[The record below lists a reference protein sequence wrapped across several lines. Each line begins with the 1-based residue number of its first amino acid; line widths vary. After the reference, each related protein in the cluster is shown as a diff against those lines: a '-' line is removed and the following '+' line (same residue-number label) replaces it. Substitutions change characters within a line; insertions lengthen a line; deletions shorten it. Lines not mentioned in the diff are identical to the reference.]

1 MKIFTNLVEVCQSL
15 PIEQITQIVN
25 DKLQEGKSE
34 EICDT
39 VEKYAEYFI
48 AEFTHF
54 LRLHGFVKKYNAGG

>member
-1 MKIFTNLVEVCQSL
+1 M
-15 PIEQITQIVN
+15 EQITQIVN

-34 EICDT
+34 EICET

-54 LRLHGFVKKYNAGG
+54 LRLHGFAKKNNG